1 MICDDKTLVNWHWS
15 WFLSLSEFHISRLN
29 ICDIF
34 DIVNIVNIV
43 GLAFS
48 GHNLFWTKFWQIK
61 THCTENS
68 LCVWFKPS
76 LTASRWTWKL
86 RVDTFVLWCP
96 WKGWG
101 ANGGQWGRHRE
112 VSKQKLLLKR
122 LLTIFTLFW
131 KSFWRSSWQ
140 RNCVA
145 DFKKNLWPGIWI

>member
-29 ICDIF
+29 ICDIV

-43 GLAFS
+43 LLFLATTCFGQNFGKSKLIALKIHFVFGLNHLWRHHV
-48 GHNLFWTKFWQIK
+48 GHESFVWTHLFCGV
-61 THCTENS
+61 HG
-68 LCVWFKPS
+68 
-76 LTASRWTWKL
+76 
-86 RVDTFVLWCP
+86 
-96 WKGWG
+96 KG
-101 ANGGQWGRHRE
+101 GGQWGRDRE

-145 DFKKNLWPGIWI
+145 DFKKNLWPGIWN

>member
-1 MICDDKTLVNWHWS
+1 MTRLWSTDTDHGFFLWVNFTFLGSTFVTFSTLS
-15 WFLSLSEFHISRLN
+15 TLSILSCF
-29 ICDIF
+29 F
-34 DIVNIVNIV
+34 WPQPV
-43 GLAFS
+43 
-48 GHNLFWTKFWQIK
+48 WTKFWQIK

-101 ANGGQWGRHRE
+101 ANGGQWGPMGGHRE
-112 VSKQKLLLKR
+112 LSKRKLLLKW

-140 RNCVA
+140 RNCDA
-145 DFKKNLWPGIWI
+145 DFKKILWPGIWI